1 MDITRAARL
10 SLVFPIILLIPFFT
24 DDYELFFYFY
34 LFLGILCI
42 ASKWFLGMMALF
54 LFPISIPI
62 WLLSDYLRKNHF
74 ELYIECSELFER
86 YVKVFEKF
94 LDKFFYW
101 LPKEGGYFE

>member
-10 SLVFPIILLIPFFT
+10 SLVFPTVLLIPFFT
-24 DDYELFFYFY
+24 DDYELWFYFY
-34 LFLGILCI
+34 LFLGILCV
-42 ASKWFLGMMALF
+42 ASRWFLGMMALF
-54 LFPISIPI
+54 LFPVSIPI
-62 WLLSDYLRKNHF
+62 YLLINYLSTNNY
-74 ELYIECSELFER
+74 ELYKDFSNLFER